1 MLSDELIDII
11 NESLIVLPRKYLFT
25 KKNGDNFSSSAS
37 LSVSLLNLLK
47 EFMND
52 KHFSFNT
59 FRHAYA
65 EWSLKQDV
73 KTDDN
78 ILKSS
83 LKNNEN
89 KEVKNVSFSDELRN
103 RKKEL
108 KENIKETI
116 ETKQQTNKILSFL
129 HNNIQ
134 TIIFAIFMVILCI
147 LFHIYHR
154 NNIKTE

>member
-1 MLSDELIDII
+1 MDI
-11 NESLIVLPRKYLFT
+11 NELGT
-25 KKNGDNFSSSAS
+25 KLSKEINNANPSDNQ
-37 LSVSLLNLLK
+37 VDNLLDKVDNKVDNQPKIIEQK
-47 EFMND
+47 E
-52 KHFSFNT
+52 
-59 FRHAYA
+59 
-65 EWSLKQDV
+65 V
-73 KTDDN
+73 KITEDN
-78 ILKSS
+78 GLKSS
-83 LKNNEN
+83 LKSNEN

-154 NNIKTE
+154 NNINTEWIDNWMLFFILK

>member
-1 MLSDELIDII
+1 MDI
-11 NESLIVLPRKYLFT
+11 NELGT
-25 KKNGDNFSSSAS
+25 KLSKEINNANPSDNQ
-37 LSVSLLNLLK
+37 VDNLLDKVDNKVDNQPKIIEQK
-47 EFMND
+47 E
-52 KHFSFNT
+52 
-59 FRHAYA
+59 
-65 EWSLKQDV
+65 V
-73 KTDDN
+73 KITEDN
-78 ILKSS
+78 GLKSS
-83 LKNNEN
+83 LKSNEN

-154 NNIKTE
+154 NNINTEWIDNWMIFFILK

>member
-1 MLSDELIDII
+1 MDI
-11 NESLIVLPRKYLFT
+11 NELGTKLNKENNSNNSL
-25 KKNGDNFSSSAS
+25 DNQVNNT
-37 LSVSLLNLLK
+37 L
-47 EFMND
+47 D
-52 KHFSFNT
+52 KVDNQ
-59 FRHAYA
+59 
-65 EWSLKQDV
+65 ELKQEV

-78 ILKSS
+78 VLKSS
-83 LKNNEN
+83 LKSNEN
-89 KEVKNVSFSDELRN
+89 KEAKNVSFSDELRN

-108 KENIKETI
+108 QENIKEAI

>member
-1 MLSDELIDII
+1 MDI
-11 NESLIVLPRKYLFT
+11 NELGTKLNKENNSNNSL
-25 KKNGDNFSSSAS
+25 DNQAD
-37 LSVSLLNLLK
+37 NLLDKVDNKVDNQPKIIEQK
-47 EFMND
+47 E
-52 KHFSFNT
+52 
-59 FRHAYA
+59 
-65 EWSLKQDV
+65 V
-73 KTDDN
+73 KITEDN
-78 ILKSS
+78 GLKSS
-83 LKNNEN
+83 LKSNEN

-108 KENIKETI
+108 KENIKEAI

-154 NNIKTE
+154 NNINTE

>member
-1 MLSDELIDII
+1 MDI
-11 NESLIVLPRKYLFT
+11 NELGT
-25 KKNGDNFSSSAS
+25 KLSKEINDVNPSDNQ
-37 LSVSLLNLLK
+37 VDNLLDKVDNKVDNQPKIIEQK
-47 EFMND
+47 E
-52 KHFSFNT
+52 
-59 FRHAYA
+59 
-65 EWSLKQDV
+65 V
-73 KTDDN
+73 KITEDN
-78 ILKSS
+78 GLKSS
-83 LKNNEN
+83 LKSNEN

-154 NNIKTE
+154 NNINTE

>member
-1 MLSDELIDII
+1 MDI
-11 NESLIVLPRKYLFT
+11 NELGAKLNKEINDANNLDNQADNPLDKIDNKVDNQPKIIEKEEVKIT
-25 KKNGDNFSSSAS
+25 EDNG
-37 LSVSLLNLLK
+37 
-47 EFMND
+47 
-52 KHFSFNT
+52 
-59 FRHAYA
+59 
-65 EWSLKQDV
+65 
-73 KTDDN
+73 
-78 ILKSS
+78 LKSS
-83 LKNNEN
+83 LKSNEN